1 MRAISTDAS
10 LREVLPSEVVFISPP
25 FPPSAIPPALL
36 GSCRVKYV
44 TGEFN
49 ARYYREFD
57 DPPPFVEIV
66 TGMELYLS
74 KWVDYV
80 TEDFDEDTE
89 DTSS

>member
-1 MRAISTDAS
+1 M
-10 LREVLPSEVVFISPP
+10 
-25 FPPSAIPPALL
+25 
-36 GSCRVKYV
+36 KYV